1 MLHSLILSL
10 ATFRFSIS
18 APIEKGSY
26 YVPAPAGG
34 RPNCARDKLT
44 FCESI
49 EKYPTE
55 LIQKLLR
62 YEKSDLLSSI
72 FTDERD
78 GLEEPPE
85 HILHQEFAAT
95 SKIPHL
101 RRTKRAIHSRKNG
114 VISNDLFK
122 PALSHNTRC
131 TGLRRFTLPKAAET
145 VQGHWRYIIGRK
157 EHPQLIE
164 IETCSDSC
172 LNKCVQKFSQVRL
185 LCLEPEG
192 TMKEDVFLLPS
203 SCICEENSDREEL
216 QYNWFHHN

>member
-18 APIEKGSY
+18 APIDKGSY

-34 RPNCARDKLT
+34 RPNCARDRLT

-62 YEKSDLLSSI
+62 FEKSDLLSSV

-85 HILHQEFAAT
+85 HILHQEFPAT
-95 SKIPHL
+95 SQGPDL
-101 RRTKRAIHSRKNG
+101 SRTKRSTSPKKDS
-114 VISNDLFK
+114 VISNSLMK
-122 PALSHNTRC
+122 STIPENTRC
-131 TGLRRFTLPKAAET
+131 RAERRLVVPKAAEN
-145 VQGHWRYIIGRK
+145 VQGQWRYIIARK
-157 EHPQLIE
+157 EIPQIIE

-172 LNKCVQKFSQVRL
+172 SNKCVEKFSHVRL
-185 LCLEPEG
+185 LSLEPEG
-192 TMKEDVFLLPS
+192 AVKEDMFLLPS
-203 SCICEENSDREEL
+203 SCLCEEHTDGKVS
-216 QYNWFHHN
+216 QYNSLHFK